1 MPAIPDTASDYI
13 PILIQ
18 IIVVGGFVATNMVLT
33 HLIGPKLKGRKKEE
47 QFEAGY
53 RSKGDA
59 HIPFSIKFFMVAI
72 LFVLFDVEVIFL
84 YPWAVSFTEM
94 MRTELANTWF
104 IEMFLFIAFLLV
116 GFIYILRQGV
126 LQWGKADT

>member
-1 MPAIPDTASDYI
+1 MPAIPDSSSDYI

-18 IIVVGGFVATNMVLT
+18 VIVVGGFVATNMLIT
-33 HLIGPKLKGRKKEE
+33 HLLGPKRHSRKKDLT
-47 QFEAGY
+47 FEAGY
-53 RSKGDA
+53 PSVGDA
-59 HIPFSIKFFMVAI
+59 RIPFSIKFFMVAI

-94 MRTELANTWF
+94 MRTDLANTWF

-126 LQWGKADT
+126 LEWGKK